1 MSYSVGQNVE
11 SPNLVGWKMGS
22 LPVFMLMNFSPPPP
36 EIRQVNL
43 TVGCCRDSWVVR
55 WLFRPEPR
63 YFLPCVLTAVMKLK
77 CTEFTYVISI
87 DVRRIIH

>member
-1 MSYSVGQNVE
+1 MEDGFTACVYVNEFLS
-11 SPNLVGWKMGS
+11 
-22 LPVFMLMNFSPPPP
+22 PPP